1 MVTDFKN
8 FSIAFGG
15 VSQGQV
21 HLKNISD
28 TKEVAL

>member
-1 MVTDFKN
+1 MVTDLKN

-21 HLKNISD
+21 HLKNSSD
-28 TKEVAL
+28 TEEVIL